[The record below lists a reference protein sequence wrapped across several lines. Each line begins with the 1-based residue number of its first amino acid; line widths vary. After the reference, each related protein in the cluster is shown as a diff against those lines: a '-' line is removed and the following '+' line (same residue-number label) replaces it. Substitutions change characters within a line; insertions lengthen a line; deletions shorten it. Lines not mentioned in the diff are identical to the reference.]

1 MTDARPMDASALA
14 GRRILAVEDE
24 SLVAMFLEDLLVE
37 FGCTVIGPASR
48 VHDALALV
56 ESNFLDG
63 AVLDI
68 NLAGERVFPVAD
80 RLAELKIPFL
90 FATGYGEAGLPDVY
104 RSKVV
109 LQKPYSAQTLRKA
122 LEQCFSSMR
131 G

>member
-1 MTDARPMDASALA
+1 MTDAPPKDINALA

-48 VHDALALV
+48 VHDALTLL
-56 ESNFLDG
+56 ESNFVDG

-90 FATGYGEAGLPDVY
+90 FATGYGEAGLPDIY

-122 LEQCFSSMR
+122 LEQCLSSPR
-131 G
+131 D